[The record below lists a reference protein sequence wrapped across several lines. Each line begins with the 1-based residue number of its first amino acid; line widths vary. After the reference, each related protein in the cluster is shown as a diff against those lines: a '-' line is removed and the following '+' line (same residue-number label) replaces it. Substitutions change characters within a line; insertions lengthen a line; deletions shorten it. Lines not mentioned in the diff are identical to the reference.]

1 MGEQRLGLYVKNIF
15 QTKTDILLARQMS
28 KTKCHVDE
36 RKINIRHRQPV
47 LVMCSSLMVLNT
59 VHG

>member
-47 LVMCSSLMVLNT
+47 LVMCSS
-59 VHG
+59 